1 MTYPYYCVVNQSE
14 YNYVRASLDSFG
26 YDVSL
31 MSEEYLEDWDCIV
44 LDSNGKFGVC
54 NDLPDGEHIREKR
67 TLITDVEIF
76 LNEAE
81 KLLKGEKK
89 QTKSRVVSIEEIK
102 KAFNIKP
109 DEELI
114 IVN

>member
-1 MTYPYYCVVNQSE
+1 MAYPYYCAVNQSD

-31 MSEEYLEDWDCIV
+31 MSKEYLEDWNCIV
-44 LDSNGKFGVC
+44 LDFNGKLGTCYNFP
-54 NDLPDGEHIREKR
+54 NEEYAREKR
-67 TLITDVEIF
+67 TPISDVEIF

-81 KLLKGEKK
+81 KLLKGEEK
-89 QTKSRVVSIEEIK
+89 QTKSRVVSIEKIK

-114 IVN
+114 IID